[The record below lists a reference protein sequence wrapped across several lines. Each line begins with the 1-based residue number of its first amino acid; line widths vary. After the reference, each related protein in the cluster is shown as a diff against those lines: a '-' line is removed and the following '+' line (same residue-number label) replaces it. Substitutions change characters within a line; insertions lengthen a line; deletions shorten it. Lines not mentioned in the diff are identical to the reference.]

1 MGKINKKY
9 LNNDNLDLKSLISDD
24 EKILWQ
30 GKPNPKSYFWAKFF
44 SMFKIVV
51 IWLVFDLTFLELIIG
66 FNAFSQMPLF
76 VSIFIVIFFILHLT
90 PVWLWIARLIR
101 SKKDCENIEYIITS
115 KRILSKTKQ
124 NGVSVDSIYYKDI
137 KEVNL
142 NITWLD
148 RRYKVGDI
156 YITSQT
162 KVLVLEDISSPFE
175 TISLIQNITNKLN
188 TEVKLN

>member
-51 IWLVFDLTFLELIIG
+51 IWLVFDLTFLGLIIA

-101 SKKDCENIEYIITS
+101 AKKDCENIEYIITS

>member
-51 IWLVFDLTFLELIIG
+51 IWLVFDLTFLGLIIG

-76 VSIFIVIFFILHLT
+76 VSIFIVIFFIFHLT

-101 SKKDCENIEYIITS
+101 AKKDCENIEYIITS